1 MSHIKSPSSLR
12 HVLSS
17 ILSQI
22 LCEAFSHSSLLPCLT
37 ASVASF
43 SPLPHT
49 LKAPGEN
56 RPSLS
61 SGTLSTHGLN
71 FQLLTVT
78 FFLLRG
84 KKKILELLIPHSC
97 HVTRVELASALRGPR
112 GTTCLRTSDFLSRGP
127 SSWASPQ
134 DFGGSGPGS
143 SMAAIFVLSDPPRS
157 LSEPML
163 LPSL

>member
-78 FFLLRG
+78 FLCWG
-84 KKKILELLIPHSC
+84 KKKKILQLLIPHSY

-112 GTTCLRTSDFLSRGP
+112 GTTCLRTVRFPVPRPLLLGVSTGLRGLRSWVLNGCHFRSLRP
-127 SSWASPQ
+127 SSVPFRAYAS
-134 DFGGSGPGS
+134 S
-143 SMAAIFVLSDPPRS
+143 
-157 LSEPML
+157 
-163 LPSL
+163 